1 MTRPQPAIN
10 PRSVGWA
17 LLSQTIWL
25 PLVAI
30 HLHDRW
36 KEQARLAS
44 PPTAASLR
52 MNEPGQPFQPLPEPK
67 AATASLPRID
77 PGVVLG
83 SASRSVGSLIGRAIH
98 PAGSPAALPQPSR
111 SAGTLLATASDPA
124 PAFSLAT
131 QSTQGSAG
139 NFLSASP
146 FRNPLQGSFT
156 RSELLG
162 GTITLNDLQTP
173 MMPPLAAAERA
184 RWANSSDPLEPLPQP
199 WRDPMRK
206 ALQQLPSAHH
216 SIDTARIVHV
226 PSSRISRSTVVPLA
240 IQSDGSVDILNRPDN
255 AAVVEEIEAW
265 SSQQASPQKGRV
277 APTVVHL
284 DPLPAAPSKTATATT
299 PAPLPSASGPPIE
312 TRSATPQASPSV
324 PSATLPAPAPAP
336 APSPAPLETS
346 SAMTAPSPSS
356 PTTTTAGE

>member
-1 MTRPQPAIN
+1 MTRPQPAIH

-17 LLSQTIWL
+17 LLSQSIWL

-36 KEQARLAS
+36 KEQARLAA

-67 AATASLPRID
+67 GPTASLPRID

-83 SASRSVGSLIGRAIH
+83 SATRSVGTLIGGAIH
-98 PAGSPAALPQPSR
+98 PAGSPAALPQSSR

-131 QSTQGSAG
+131 QSNRGSSG
-139 NFLSASP
+139 NFLSAAP
-146 FRNPLQGSFT
+146 FRNPLHGSFT

-206 ALQQLPSAHH
+206 ALKQLPGAHH

-240 IQSDGSVDILNRPDN
+240 IQSDGSVDILNRPEN

-265 SSQQASPQKGRV
+265 SSQQASPKKGRV

-284 DPLPAAPSKTATATT
+284 DPLPEPTVKAASAPTQ
-299 PAPLPSASGPPIE
+299 APLPSAAGL
-312 TRSATPQASPSV
+312 

-336 APSPAPLETS
+336 APAPSIAPTPAPSPAASLAPSPAPSPAPLETS
-346 SAMTAPSPSS
+346 SAIPATSP
-356 PTTTTAGE
+356 